1 MVLMLVQ
8 NQQAMGRL
16 RSESMIA
23 GPPLHPLATGNID
36 KCHAHVGPALAIVAG
51 DLACCHHLHCN
62 PAGLCRRSTCSTAN
76 ACKQQPYLS
85 MWKACHQHWL
95 TLEHLRSLYTT

>member
-62 PAGLCRRSTCSTAN
+62 PCWSVPQVHL
-76 ACKQQPYLS
+76 QH
-85 MWKACHQHWL
+85 CHCMQAAALPVHVESLPQHWSM
-95 TLEHLRSLYTT
+95 LEQLGAFG